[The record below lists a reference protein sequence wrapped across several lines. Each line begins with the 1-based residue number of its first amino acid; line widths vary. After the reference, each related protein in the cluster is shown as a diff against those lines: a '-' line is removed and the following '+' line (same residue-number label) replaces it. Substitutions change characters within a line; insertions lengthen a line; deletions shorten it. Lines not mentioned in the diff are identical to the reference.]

1 MADNKTTY
9 TGVIDVET
17 KGTES
22 LGKLNKSLDETL
34 DGFED
39 IGAVIEKTRKALQ
52 KAKLDG
58 DKVEFKR
65 LRKELN
71 SLENT
76 FEDTEIQS
84 RRFTDALAQQPGVVG
99 LVGGSLKGLDGG
111 MKVLAANPIIA
122 VVTLLAGLFI
132 ALKES
137 LNSTAEG
144 QELLNKMS
152 EAFGKVIGPVM
163 AIVES
168 VAIPVFEVLV
178 EVINFVA
185 DGFAKFA
192 KYLGISSEKI
202 EEASR
207 NSSEALQTAHDEE
220 LKRQEENT
228 KKQEEET
235 AKRIQKQ
242 KEEAEKRAQ
251 IQKDA
256 QKILDDA
263 MLSAMD
269 DRDRDLLERERLYQ
283 EELKTLKLAGITDLT
298 QFEEEY
304 QRDVA
309 EIQERYRLEAEAKQK
324 EIDDKKKADKELQ
337 KQKEAEDAQ
346 RLKDEA
352 IMANDDEINLLLA
365 KFDLENQ
372 TRQKTYDEEIALFE
386 ETRRLERENL
396 VNAGAN
402 AKQLQAFDAETAAV
416 SMALEREK
424 TEANLAQAS
433 MAFGTLAGLL
443 GENSKAGKALAI
455 GQAVID
461 TYAGATKA
469 LAQGGIF
476 GAIAAAGVIAAG
488 IANVKK
494 ITSTKLPNLPGG
506 KGGGSSVSTPSIPSI
521 QTPQIQSVEGGG
533 LNPTSAI
540 SETIAQSQERPIETY
555 VVSTKVSSQQAMDRR
570 VNTAS
575 TFG

>member
-17 KGTES
+17 KGTDS
-22 LGKLNKSLDETL
+22 LAKLNKSLDETI

-39 IGAVIEKTRKALQ
+39 IGATIEKTRKALQ

-71 SLENT
+71 GLEKT

-122 VVTLLAGLFI
+122 IVSLLAGLFF

-137 LNSTAEG
+137 LESTAEG

-152 EAFGKVIGPVM
+152 AAFGKVIGPVM
-163 AIVES
+163 AIVEA

-178 EVINFVA
+178 DVINFVA

-192 KYLGISSEKI
+192 KYLGISSDKI

-207 NSSEALQTAHDEE
+207 NSSEVLKTAHEDET
-220 LKRQEENT
+220 KRQEEET
-228 KKQEEET
+228 KKNAEEND
-235 AKRIQKQ
+235 KRIAKD
-242 KEEAEKRAQ
+242 KEAAEARKK
-251 IQKDA
+251 IQEDA
-256 QKILDDA
+256 AKILDDA

-269 DRDRDLLERERLYQ
+269 DRDRDLLERERVYQ

-298 QFEEEY
+298 AFETEY
-304 QRDVA
+304 REDLLA
-309 EIQERYRLEAEAKQK
+309 INNEYDQK
-324 EIDDKKKADKELQ
+324 EKDAKIAADKVIADADQATKDANLL
-337 KQKEAEDAQ
+337 KDKEAADA
-346 RLKDEA
+346 RIA
-352 IMANDDEINLLLA
+352 ANQDKIGIILSE
-365 KFDLENQ
+365 FDLEN
-372 TRQKTYDEEIALFE
+372 
-386 ETRRLERENL
+386 ETREKSFQQRMDTFKEVRKLEKENL
-396 VNAGAN
+396 KDAGAT
-402 AKQLQAFDAETAAV
+402 AAQLQAFDNETKMY
-416 SMALEREK
+416 SIQMEREK

-433 MAFGTLAGLL
+433 SALGTLSSLL

-494 ITSTKLPNLPGG
+494 ITATKLPNLPGG
-506 KGGGSSVSTPSIPSI
+506 KGGGAVATPSIPSI
-521 QTPQIQSVEGGG
+521 QTPEIQTIGGG
-533 LNPTSAI
+533 GVNPTTAI
-540 SETIAQSQERPIETY
+540 SETIAQSQEKPVKAY
-555 VVSTKVSSQQAMDRR
+555 VTQQDISSQGALSRRTNQA
-570 VNTAS
+570 A

>member
-17 KGTES
+17 KGTDS
-22 LGKLNKSLDETL
+22 LAKLNKSLNETI

-39 IGAVIEKTRKALQ
+39 IGATIEKTRKALQ

-58 DKVEFKR
+58 DKTEFKK

-71 SLENT
+71 TLERT

-84 RRFTDALAQQPGVVG
+84 RRFSDALAQQPGVVG

-152 EAFGKVIGPVM
+152 EGFGKIIGPVM

-207 NSSEALQTAHDEE
+207 NSSEVLKTAHEEE

-256 QKILDDA
+256 EKILDDA

-298 QFEEEY
+298 AFEEEY
-304 QRDVA
+304 RRDLLA
-309 EIQERYRLEAEAKQK
+309 INNDYDQKAKDAQK
-324 EIDDKKKADKELQ
+324 AIDDAKKAKKAEEDAKKL
-337 KQKEAEDAQ
+337 EDAQ
-346 RLKDEA
+346 KLRESA
-352 IMANDDEINLLLA
+352 IAANDDEINLLLA
-365 KFDLENQ
+365 NFELENQ
-372 TRQKTYDEEIALFE
+372 LRQKTFDEEIALFD
-386 ETRRLERENL
+386 ETRALERENL
-396 VNAGAN
+396 VTAGAN

-416 SMALEREK
+416 SMQLEREK

-443 GENSKAGKALAI
+443 GENSKAGKALSIGMAI
-455 GQAVID
+455 ID

-494 ITSTKLPNLPGG
+494 ITSTKLPNLPGA

-521 QTPQIQSVEGGG
+521 QTPQIQTVEGGG

-540 SETIAQSQERPIETY
+540 SETIASSQQRPIETY

>member
-17 KGTES
+17 KGTDS
-22 LGKLNKSLDETL
+22 LAKLNKSLNETI

-39 IGAVIEKTRKALQ
+39 IGATIEKTRKALQ

-71 SLENT
+71 QLETT

-84 RRFTDALAQQPGVVG
+84 RRFTDALSQQPGIVG

-122 VVTLLAGLFI
+122 VVTLLAGLFML
-132 ALKES
+132 LKES
-137 LNSTAEG
+137 LTKTTEG

-152 EAFGKVIGPVM
+152 EGFGKIIGPVM
-163 AIVES
+163 AIVEA

-178 EVINFVA
+178 EVISFVA
-185 DGFAKFA
+185 DGFARFA

-207 NSSEALQTAHDEE
+207 NSSEVLKTAHEE
-220 LKRQEENT
+220 EIKRQEENT

-256 QKILDDA
+256 MKILDDA
-263 MLSAMD
+263 MLSSMD
-269 DRDRDLLERERLYQ
+269 NRDRDLLERERLYQ

-337 KQKEAEDAQ
+337 KQKDAEDAQ
-346 RLKDEA
+346 KLKEA
-352 IMANDDEINLLLA
+352 SIMNNEDEINLLLS
-365 KFDLENQ
+365 KFALENE
-372 TRQKTYDEEIALFE
+372 TRQKSYDEELALFQQ
-386 ETRRLERENL
+386 TRELDRENL
-396 VNAGAN
+396 VLSGAN

-416 SMALEREK
+416 SMQLEKMK

-433 MAFGTLAGLL
+433 MAFGTLAGLI
-443 GENSKAGKALAI
+443 GENSKAGKALSI
-455 GQAVID
+455 GQAIID

-488 IANVKK
+488 LANVKK

-506 KGGGSSVSTPSIPSI
+506 KGSSGGGGTPSIPSI
-521 QTPQIQSVEGGG
+521 TTPSIQTVEGGG
-533 LNPTSAI
+533 LNPTTAI
-540 SETIAQSQERPIETY
+540 SETIAQSQQRPIETY
-555 VVSTKVSSQQAMDRR
+555 VVSSKVSSTQAMDRR
-570 VNTAS
+570 TNSAA

>member
-1 MADNKTTY
+1 MSDNKTTY

-17 KGTES
+17 KGTDS
-22 LGKLNKSLDETL
+22 LAKLNKSLDDTIE
-34 DGFED
+34 GFED
-39 IGAVIEKTRKALQ
+39 IGATIEKTRKALQ

-71 SLENT
+71 TLETT

-122 VVTLLAGLFI
+122 IVTLLAGLFI

-163 AIVES
+163 AIVEA

-178 EVINFVA
+178 DVINFVA

-207 NSSEALQTAHDEE
+207 NSSEVLKAAHEEE

-256 QKILDDA
+256 EKILDDA

-298 QFEEEY
+298 AFETEY
-304 QRDVA
+304 REDLLA
-309 EIQERYRLEAEAKQK
+309 INNEYDQK
-324 EIDDKKKADKELQ
+324 EKDAQKAIDDAKKAKKAE
-337 KQKEAEDAQ
+337 EDA
-346 RLKDEA
+346 KIEA
-352 IMANDDEINLLLA
+352 DRIKKRDDAIADNNDEINLLLA
-365 KFDLENQ
+365 KFDLESQ
-372 TRQKTYDEEIALFE
+372 TRQKSYDDEIALFQ
-386 ETRRLERENL
+386 ETRALEKENL
-396 VNAGAN
+396 IASGAN
-402 AKQLQAFDAETAAV
+402 EKQIQAFEAETAAV
-416 SMALEREK
+416 SMQLEREK

-433 MAFGTLAGLL
+433 QAFGTLAGLL

-494 ITSTKLPNLPGG
+494 ITATKLPNLPGG
-506 KGGGSSVSTPSIPSI
+506 RGGGAVSAPSIPSM
-521 QTPQIQSVEGGG
+521 QTPQIQTIEGGG

>member
-17 KGTES
+17 KGTDS
-22 LGKLNKSLDETL
+22 LAKLNKSLDETI

-39 IGAVIEKTRKALQ
+39 IGATIEKTRKALQ

-71 SLENT
+71 GLEKT

-122 VVTLLAGLFI
+122 IVSLLAGLFF

-137 LNSTAEG
+137 LESTAEG

-152 EAFGKVIGPVM
+152 AAFGKVIGPVM

-168 VAIPVFEVLV
+168 VAVPVFETLV
-178 EVINFVA
+178 DVINFVA

-192 KYLGISSEKI
+192 KYLGISSDKI

-207 NSSEALQTAHDEE
+207 NSSEVLKTAHEEE

-235 AKRIQKQ
+235 AKRIEQQK
-242 KEEAEKRAQ
+242 KEAEERKK
-251 IQKDA
+251 IQDEA
-256 QKILDDA
+256 NKILDDA

-298 QFEEEY
+298 AFETEY
-304 QRDVA
+304 REDLLA
-309 EIQERYRLEAEAKQK
+309 INMSMTRR
-324 EIDDKKKADKELQ
+324 KKM
-337 KQKEAEDAQ
+337 Q
-346 RLKDEA
+346 RL
-352 IMANDDEINLLLA
+352 LLI
-365 KFDLENQ
+365 
-372 TRQKTYDEEIALFE
+372 R
-386 ETRRLERENL
+386 
-396 VNAGAN
+396 
-402 AKQLQAFDAETAAV
+402 
-416 SMALEREK
+416 
-424 TEANLAQAS
+424 
-433 MAFGTLAGLL
+433 
-443 GENSKAGKALAI
+443 
-455 GQAVID
+455 
-461 TYAGATKA
+461 
-469 LAQGGIF
+469 
-476 GAIAAAGVIAAG
+476 
-488 IANVKK
+488 
-494 ITSTKLPNLPGG
+494 
-506 KGGGSSVSTPSIPSI
+506 
-521 QTPQIQSVEGGG
+521 
-533 LNPTSAI
+533 
-540 SETIAQSQERPIETY
+540 
-555 VVSTKVSSQQAMDRR
+555 
-570 VNTAS
+570 
-575 TFG
+575 

>member
-17 KGTES
+17 KGTDS
-22 LGKLNKSLDETL
+22 LAKLNKSLDDTIE
-34 DGFED
+34 GFED
-39 IGAVIEKTRKALQ
+39 IGATIEKTRKALQ

-163 AIVES
+163 AIVEA
-168 VAIPVFEVLV
+168 VAIPVFETLV

-192 KYLGISSEKI
+192 KYLGISSDKI

-207 NSSEALQTAHDEE
+207 NSSEVLKAAHEEE

-256 QKILDDA
+256 EKILDDA

-298 QFEEEY
+298 AFEEEY
-304 QRDVA
+304 RQDLLKINA
-309 EIQERYRLEAEAKQK
+309 DYDQKAKDAQK
-324 EIDDKKKADKELQ
+324 AIDDAKKA
-337 KQKEAEDAQ
+337 KEAEENQKKLDDAQ
-346 RLKDEA
+346 KLKEA
-352 IMANDDEINLLLA
+352 EMAANDDEINLLLA
-365 KFDLENQ
+365 NFELENQ
-372 TRQKTYDEEIALFE
+372 LRQKTYDEEIALFE

-396 VNAGAN
+396 VNSGAN

-433 MAFGTLAGLL
+433 QAFGTLAGLL

-506 KGGGSSVSTPSIPSI
+506 KGGGAVSAPSIPSM
-521 QTPQIQSVEGGG
+521 QTPQIQTVEGGG

>member
-1 MADNKTTY
+1 MSDNKTTY

-17 KGTES
+17 KGTDS
-22 LGKLNKSLDETL
+22 LAKLNKSLDETI

-39 IGAVIEKTRKALQ
+39 IGATIEKTRKALQ

-71 SLENT
+71 TLETT

-122 VVTLLAGLFI
+122 IVTLLAGLFI

-163 AIVES
+163 AIVEA

-178 EVINFVA
+178 DVINFVA

-207 NSSEALQTAHDEE
+207 NSSEVLKAAHEEE

-256 QKILDDA
+256 EKILDDA

-298 QFEEEY
+298 AFETEY
-304 QRDVA
+304 REDLLA
-309 EIQERYRLEAEAKQK
+309 INNEYDQK
-324 EIDDKKKADKELQ
+324 EKDAQKAIDDAKKAKKAE
-337 KQKEAEDAQ
+337 EDA
-346 RLKDEA
+346 KIEA
-352 IMANDDEINLLLA
+352 DRIKKRDDAIADNNDEINLLLA
-365 KFDLENQ
+365 KFDLESQ
-372 TRQKTYDEEIALFE
+372 TRQKSYDDEIALFQ
-386 ETRRLERENL
+386 ETRALEKENL
-396 VNAGAN
+396 IASGAN
-402 AKQLQAFDAETAAV
+402 EKQIQAFEAETAAV
-416 SMALEREK
+416 SMQLEREK

-433 MAFGTLAGLL
+433 QAFGTLAGLL

-494 ITSTKLPNLPGG
+494 ITATKLPNLPGG
-506 KGGGSSVSTPSIPSI
+506 RGGGAVSAPSIPSM
-521 QTPQIQSVEGGG
+521 QTPQIQTIEGGG

>member
-17 KGTES
+17 KGTDS
-22 LGKLNKSLDETL
+22 LAKLNKSLDETIE
-34 DGFED
+34 GFED
-39 IGAVIEKTRKALQ
+39 IGATIEKTRKALQ

-71 SLENT
+71 GLEKT

-122 VVTLLAGLFI
+122 IVSLLAGLFF

-152 EAFGKVIGPVM
+152 AAFGKVIGPVM

-185 DGFAKFA
+185 DGFSKFA
-192 KYLGISSEKI
+192 KYLGISSDKI

-207 NSSEALQTAHDEE
+207 NSSEVLKTAHEEE

-235 AKRIQKQ
+235 AKRIEQQK
-242 KEEAEKRAQ
+242 KEAEERKK
-251 IQKDA
+251 IQDDA
-256 QKILDDA
+256 NKILDDA

-309 EIQERYRLEAEAKQK
+309 EIQEKYRLEAEAKQK
-324 EIDDKKKADKELQ
+324 EIDDKKKADADLK
-337 KQKEAEDAQ
+337 KQKEDEDAQ
-346 RLKDEA
+346 KLRDA
-352 IMANDDEINLLLA
+352 SIMANDDEINLLLS
-365 KFDLENQ
+365 KFALENE
-372 TRQKTYDEEIALFE
+372 TRQKSYDEEIALFQK
-386 ETRRLERENL
+386 TRELERENL

-402 AKQLQAFDAETAAV
+402 AKQLQAYDNETAQV

-494 ITSTKLPNLPGG
+494 ITATKLPNLPGG
-506 KGGGSSVSTPSIPSI
+506 KGGGAVATPSIPSI
-521 QTPQIQSVEGGG
+521 QTPEIQTIGGG
-533 LNPTSAI
+533 GVNPTTAI
-540 SETIAQSQERPIETY
+540 SETIAQSQEKPVKAY
-555 VVSTKVSSQQAMDRR
+555 VTQQDINSQGALSRR
-570 VNTAS
+570 TNTAA

>member
-17 KGTES
+17 KGTDS
-22 LGKLNKSLDETL
+22 LAKLNKSLDETI

-39 IGAVIEKTRKALQ
+39 IGATIEKTRKALQ

-71 SLENT
+71 GLEKT

-122 VVTLLAGLFI
+122 IVSLLAGLFF

-137 LNSTAEG
+137 LESTAEG

-152 EAFGKVIGPVM
+152 EGFGKIIGPVM

-185 DGFAKFA
+185 DGFSKFA
-192 KYLGISSEKI
+192 KYLGISSDKI

-207 NSSEALQTAHDEE
+207 NSSEVLKTAHEEE

-235 AKRIQKQ
+235 AKRIEQQK
-242 KEEAEKRAQ
+242 KEAEERKK
-251 IQKDA
+251 IQDDA
-256 QKILDDA
+256 NKILDDA

-346 RLKDEA
+346 KLRDAA

-402 AKQLQAFDAETAAV
+402 AKQLQAFDAETASV
-416 SMALEREK
+416 SMQLEREK

-494 ITSTKLPNLPGG
+494 ITATKLPNLPGG
-506 KGGGSSVSTPSIPSI
+506 KGGGAVATPSIPSI
-521 QTPQIQSVEGGG
+521 QTPEIQTVSGGG
-533 LNPTSAI
+533 VNPTTAI
-540 SETIAQSQERPIETY
+540 SETIAQSQEKPVKAY
-555 VVSTKVSSQQAMDRR
+555 VTQQDISSQGALSRRTNQA
-570 VNTAS
+570 A